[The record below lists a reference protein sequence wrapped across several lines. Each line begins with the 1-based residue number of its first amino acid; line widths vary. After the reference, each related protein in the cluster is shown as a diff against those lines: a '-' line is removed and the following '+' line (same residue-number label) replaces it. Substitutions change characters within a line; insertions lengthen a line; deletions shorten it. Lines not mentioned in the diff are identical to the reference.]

1 MIGDVAV
8 PCTKRNAL
16 QTGILMKFRTVS
28 SNLFWVAIFPVS
40 EGFCPTCISSSSSS
54 IFSFRNDP
62 SSSGRSL
69 RTVVSLTRSVDV
81 SIENGVGGSKDP
93 ADRFHMDMKRVLE
106 SRMNAFDDSS
116 EDSNIETLSPM
127 DRRNRPAILSQD
139 IDGANRVTS
148 MLRHMVNIGVANEES
163 YQIVLGALC
172 RRGRLRWIDGDSTV
186 VCAADVVDGLID
198 ELWERQ
204 NGNISTFTC
213 NLALQAYASCSTPRG
228 DRQYAEKAQ
237 SLLYDMENE
246 GIDPSIESFSHVINA
261 WAWQQGNLRD
271 GKCAKMAESNLK
283 RLLEIT
289 PDDETKLQGYDWVL
303 EAWSKS
309 QERDAA
315 AHADRI
321 LREMKMI
328 KKKNSSLQTTLP
340 NSQSYTNAILAW
352 TKSNSVAEAHELL
365 YECISNFEKKGESSA
380 DQDPELFAFN
390 GVISAWARIGRSD
403 KAEEVLWK
411 ADEMRKKCE
420 SLTPDVF
427 TYNSVLYGYLKDK
440 KKSGDSLGKILNI
453 FRFMDKHKEE
463 QPAIVPDCFTY
474 HCVLRALGNSNQQ
487 NTAEHAVQTLEK
499 MHALWEEGDESLRPA
514 TAYYNIAINK
524 IAKNGG
530 NGNPQ
535 KAIDVLNLLEL
546 SRFCDPDIIS
556 YTTAIECFSKS
567 TDPSA
572 AERSLDL
579 FYDAWRIYQ
588 EKENPKMK
596 PNLRTYTMVILSLS
610 KNPTLENIVKAR
622 DLLSQLNELYNKTK
636 DSELRPNA
644 YPYNYLLNSA
654 ASCVGDAGDKL
665 KAFKIAAQTYNE
677 VRTSDYISPDSY
689 TYAFWFKLCNHLLPE
704 GDLRKKSITYSFE
717 QCKKD
722 GMLSRAVLE
731 RLLKGTPHDI
741 LSEILELESR
751 PSSSSYKQI
760 KLGDLPPTWSRNVR

>member
-1 MIGDVAV
+1 
-8 PCTKRNAL
+8 
-16 QTGILMKFRTVS
+16 MKYRTIF
-28 SNLFWVAIFPVS
+28 SNLFWIAIFPVA
-40 EGFCPTCISSSSSS
+40 EGFGPFTSSS

-62 SSSGRSL
+62 SLSGRSIH
-69 RTVVSLTRSVDV
+69 TVVSLTKSVDISV
-81 SIENGVGGSKDP
+81 KNGVGGSKNP

-106 SRMNAFDDSS
+106 SRKNAFDDSS
-116 EDSNIETLSPM
+116 KDSNITTLSPM

-139 IDGANRVTS
+139 VDGANRVTS

-163 YQIVLGALC
+163 YQIVLSALC

-204 NGNISTFTC
+204 NGRVSTLTC
-213 NLALQAYASCSTPRG
+213 NLALQAYAACSTPRG

-237 SLLYDMENE
+237 TLLYEMETD

-271 GKCAKMAESNLK
+271 GKCAKMAESNLN
-283 RLLEIT
+283 RLLEIS

-309 QERDAA
+309 QEDDAPR
-315 AHADRI
+315 HADRI
-321 LREMKMI
+321 LREMKTI
-328 KKKNSSLQTTLP
+328 KKRNSSLKTSLP

-352 TKSNSVAEAHELL
+352 TKSNSVAEAHDLL
-365 YECISNFEKKGESSA
+365 SECIDNFERGGKSA
-380 DQDPELFAFN
+380 DQEPELFAFN
-390 GVISAWARIGRSD
+390 GVISAWARIGRTD
-403 KAEEVLWK
+403 KAEEVLWRANEIK
-411 ADEMRKKCE
+411 KKCKY
-420 SLTPDVF
+420 LTLDVF
-427 TYNSVLYGYLKDK
+427 TYNSVLYGHLKDK
-440 KKSGDSLGKILNI
+440 KSDDSLEKIQNI
-453 FRFMDKHKEE
+453 FQFMDNNKEE
-463 QPAIVPDCFTY
+463 QPTITPDCFTY
-474 HCVLRALGNSNQQ
+474 HCVLRALGSRNRQ
-487 NTAEHAVQTLEK
+487 NAGEDAVQTLKK
-499 MHALWEEGDESLRPA
+499 MHTLWEKGDKSLRPA

-530 NGNPQ
+530 NANPE
-535 KAIDVLNLLEL
+535 KALSVLNLLEL
-546 SRFCDPDIIS
+546 SQFCDPDIIS

-579 FYDAWRIYQ
+579 FYEAWRIFQ
-588 EKENPKMK
+588 EKEDPKMK

-610 KNPTLENIVKAR
+610 KNPTLENIVKSR
-622 DLLSQLNELYNKTK
+622 DLLSQLNDLYDKTR
-636 DSELRPNA
+636 DPELRPNA
-644 YPYNYLLNSA
+644 YPYNYLLNAA

-665 KAFKIAAQTYNE
+665 KAFKIAAQTYNDI
-677 VRTSDYISPDSY
+677 RTSEYIASDSY

-704 GDLRKKSITYSFE
+704 GDLRRKSITYSFE

-741 LSEILELESR
+741 LSEILEVESR
-751 PSSSSYKQI
+751 VSPASYKKI
-760 KLGDLPPTWSRNVR
+760 RLGDLPPTWSRNVR